1 MVYQM
6 SILNLLDLYHRRMQ
20 EANLLQIHEFS
31 SDTVFYILLRSCHQ
45 IQILQLMF
53 LHEKTDLY
61 MYMWQKSTRLDNFT
75 IPFLQKKCFYCTCSV
90 QSINTS
96 LSSLGIRKV
105 FSSGRYEPSH
115 CSYLRFLNLQASR
128 FVWMAMTI

>member
-6 SILNLLDLYHRRMQ
+6 SILNLLDLYHRQMQ
-20 EANLLQIHEFS
+20 RGQLVTDTWIFIRHSVLYFAMKLS
-31 SDTVFYILLRSCHQ
+31 SNTDSAINVFTW
-45 IQILQLMF
+45 
-53 LHEKTDLY
+53 KTDLY

-75 IPFLQKKCFYCTCSV
+75 IPSLQKKCFYCTCSV

-96 LSSLGIRKV
+96 LSSLGIRTV

>member
-20 EANLLQIHEFS
+20 EASLLQIHEFS
-31 SDTVFYILLRSCHQ
+31 YDTVFDILLRSCHQ

-75 IPFLQKKCFYCTCSV
+75 RRNAFIVHVVYSQLTLLCHHLAYEK
-90 QSINTS
+90 S
-96 LSSLGIRKV
+96 LAVGDMNRVIVLT
-105 FSSGRYEPSH
+105 FD
-115 CSYLRFLNLQASR
+115 F
-128 FVWMAMTI
+128 

>member
-20 EANLLQIHEFS
+20 EASLLQIHEFS
-31 SDTVFYILLRSCHQ
+31 YDTVFDILLRSCHQ

-53 LHEKTDLY
+53 LHEKL
-61 MYMWQKSTRLDNFT
+61 
-75 IPFLQKKCFYCTCSV
+75 ICTCICDKSQHV
-90 QSINTS
+90 LTTLPYRPCRRNAFIVHVVYSTINTS
-96 LSSLGIRKV
+96 LSSLGIRTV

-128 FVWMAMTI
+128 FV